1 MNQDLIDVA
10 IERGRLI
17 ERISSQRQL
26 LGQQLQPLGAGLATA
41 GRAIASI
48 RQGSDYVKQHPEMV
62 AVGVAALV
70 VLQPRRVWRWS
81 QRLFFVWRTW
91 RMLRKQFGISA

>member
-41 GRAIASI
+41 DRAITPHSPG
-48 RQGSDYVKQHPEMV
+48 Q
-62 AVGVAALV
+62 
-70 VLQPRRVWRWS
+70 
-81 QRLFFVWRTW
+81 
-91 RMLRKQFGISA
+91 

>member
-41 GRAIASI
+41 DRAITRI

-62 AVGVAALV
+62 AIGVAVLV
-70 VLQPRRVWRWS
+70 VAVFLMMWRS
-81 QRLFFVWRTW
+81 GAS
-91 RMLRKQFGISA
+91 KAAAA